1 MIKQYVKNVNNI
13 EVNNVKAPRL
23 SQLKSYLKILGIS
36 YFLKNSNIPILANL
50 VKRIIKSNHIFNNI
64 VIVSRPRVTKISSKL
79 DIAIIWLN
87 IWDIQSGSKAK
98 GLINWCFNIG
108 SHITTIHSAN
118 MNPGISQCK
127 NCWK

>member
-98 GLINWCFNIG
+98 GLIN
-108 SHITTIHSAN
+108 
-118 MNPGISQCK
+118 
-127 NCWK
+127 